1 MQIHDGLFLTCCSA
15 RKKKLL
21 SIDEA
26 NADVFGLTQQ
36 LDDDVTTTVAPPGPL
51 TRDGTEVTA
60 LQQQQQRGRSR
71 DKQTKYI
78 FLTENKARYLCSQFD
93 DIATSSN
100 ASG

>member
-1 MQIHDGLFLTCCSA
+1 M
-15 RKKKLL
+15 
-21 SIDEA
+21 
-26 NADVFGLTQQ
+26 FGLTQQ
-36 LDDDVTTTVAPPGPL
+36 LDDDVTTTAAAATTAPGPL

-93 DIATSSN
+93 DIIE
-100 ASG
+100 